1 MREFILNQTRKALQR
16 LRRSIVMILKT
27 TFIVFVNAVLW
38 LLPMV
43 FMGWVSMAWILSAT
57 GDHGPERTMQGNA
70 YQTSAQERRRVPV
83 LDLRSMLQSAD
94 NLIRQIRFWKK

>member
-1 MREFILNQTRKALQR
+1 MKEFILNQTRKALER

-27 TFIVFVNAVLW
+27 MFIVFVNAVLW

-57 GDHGPERTMQGNA
+57 GDHGPDRAMQGDA
-70 YQTSAQERRRVPV
+70 YQAPAQERRRVSV
-83 LDLRSMLQSAD
+83 FDLRSMLQSTN
-94 NLIRQIRFWKK
+94 NLVREIRFWKK